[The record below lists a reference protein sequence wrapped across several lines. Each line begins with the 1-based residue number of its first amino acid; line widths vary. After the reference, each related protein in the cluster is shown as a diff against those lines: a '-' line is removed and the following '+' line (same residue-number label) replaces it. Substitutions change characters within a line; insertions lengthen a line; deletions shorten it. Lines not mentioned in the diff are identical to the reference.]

1 VDFRPVIPRFG
12 DEMWVMNSDGSTTT
26 ERSSDEG
33 TTADHRR
40 RRFLALGASVGATL
54 LAGCSSGSGPGASD
68 GAATAS
74 DASSDPNDDGTATA
88 AGSFRLLIS
97 DQPVAIDEF
106 DSLDVTLDRARIF
119 RSGGEDDDGT
129 TATPDGNATATPTGN
144 GPATM
149 TATSTP
155 TPDADE
161 DEDEDEDGDEQG
173 YSVVDLDGAT
183 VDLTTVV
190 GDRAI
195 TVFDGELPA
204 GRYAKIELYAA
215 GVEGVVD
222 GETVDV
228 TIPSGKL
235 QITKPFEVGEGD
247 PVDFVFD
254 INVVRRGQSGGYNLL
269 PVISES
275 GVAGS
280 DVEVTEVG
288 DRTDGDGSAGEPPED
303 AGGPPENESQ
313 DGGGNGGRDAE
324 TTPTEAD
331 GDS

>member
-1 VDFRPVIPRFG
+1 
-12 DEMWVMNSDGSTTT
+12 MMNSDGSTTT

-33 TTADHRR
+33 TTTDHRR

-54 LAGCSSGSGPGASD
+54 LAGCSSASGPGASD
-68 GAATAS
+68 GDATASNASSGES
-74 DASSDPNDDGTATA
+74 DASSDTNDDGTATA
-88 AGSFRLLIS
+88 VGSFRLLIS

-119 RSGGEDDDGT
+119 RGGGEDGDA
-129 TATPDGNATATPTGN
+129 TATTPDGNATATPAGN
-144 GPATM
+144 ETVTATTM
-149 TATSTP
+149 ATSTP

-161 DEDEDEDGDEQG
+161 NEDEQG
-173 YSVVDLDGAT
+173 YSIVDLDGST

-190 GDRAI
+190 GDKAI

-204 GRYAKIELYAA
+204 GRYTKIELYAA
-215 GVEGVVD
+215 DVAGVVD
-222 GETVDV
+222 GEAVDV

-235 QITKPFEVGEGD
+235 RITKPFEVGESD

-288 DRTDGDGSAGEPPED
+288 DRTDGGESGGRTPED
-303 AGGPPENESQ
+303 AGGPPENESRN
-313 DGGGNGGRDAE
+313 GGGNGGRDAE
-324 TTPTEAD
+324 TTPTETD

>member
-1 VDFRPVIPRFG
+1 
-12 DEMWVMNSDGSTTT
+12 MNSDESTTT
-26 ERSSDEG
+26 EWSSGEV
-33 TTADHRR
+33 TTTDHRR

-54 LAGCSSGSGPGASD
+54 LAGCSSGSGPGTSD
-68 GAATAS
+68 GDATAS
-74 DASSDPNDDGTATA
+74 DASSGESDASSDTNDDGTATV
-88 AGSFRLLIS
+88 AGGFRLLIS

-119 RSGGEDDDGT
+119 RGGGEDADGT
-129 TATPDGNATATPTGN
+129 TTPDGNATATTTPDGN
-144 GPATM
+144 ETA

-155 TPDADE
+155 TPEADGDGDE
-161 DEDEDEDGDEQG
+161 DEDEQG
-173 YSVVDLDGAT
+173 YSLVDLDGAT

-195 TVFDGELPA
+195 TVFAGELPA
-204 GRYAKIELYAA
+204 GRYTKIELYAA
-215 GVEGVVD
+215 DVEGVVD

-235 QITKPFEVGEGD
+235 QITKPFEVAEGE

-254 INVVRRGQSGGYNLL
+254 INVVGRGQSGGYNLR

-288 DRTDGDGSAGEPPED
+288 DRTDGGESGGRTPDD
-303 AGGPPENESQ
+303 AGGPPENESRN
-313 DGGGNGGRDAE
+313 GGGSGGREAE
-324 TTPTEAD
+324 PTATETEAD
-331 GDS
+331 S